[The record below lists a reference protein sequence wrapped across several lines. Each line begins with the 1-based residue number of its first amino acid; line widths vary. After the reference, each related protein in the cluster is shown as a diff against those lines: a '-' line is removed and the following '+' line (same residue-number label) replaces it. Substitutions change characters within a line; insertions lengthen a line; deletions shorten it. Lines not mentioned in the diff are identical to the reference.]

1 MTSISYKKRYVT
13 YAWGKRIAKIL
24 TVIISVGG
32 SEWVSI
38 FLLFV
43 FLNILYLLSLYL
55 CYALY
60 LLLEKKNSCD
70 C

>member
-1 MTSISYKKRYVT
+1 MTSISYKRCVT

-38 FLLFV
+38 FLLCV
-43 FLNILYLLSLYL
+43 FLNI
-55 CYALY
+55 LY